1 MNDRENRMRSALQ
14 KIVELANSGL
24 TDEEQPSGVQQPSG
38 ILEAGEFTE
47 PRTLEATPDYGC
59 TLKALPVRLLESAAD
74 VAIKVNP
81 MNAPVVGP
89 LAAVGLSDVSLPQM
103 ISVLVGKYWGPQP
116 RKLSVSFMEST
127 PADLRARI
135 VSHLNAWT
143 KTCAIQFVQ
152 TTGTGEVRIS
162 RGAGGYWSYLGTDVL
177 LIPKNRPTMNLQAF
191 SMSTPESEFRR
202 VIRHEAGHTL
212 GFPHEHMRA
221 ALVARIDP
229 QKAYAYFLAT
239 QGWDKATV
247 DQQVLTPLSA
257 LSIFGTPADQTSIMC
272 YQLPGSITK
281 DGQPI
286 KGGIDVNETDFKFA
300 GRIYPKPTAA
310 PAPVPGTAAQTP
322 AGAAAPVEQSFAPD
336 DWPEA
341 EEVRV

>member
-1 MNDRENRMRSALQ
+1 MSDRENRMRTALE
-14 KIVELANSGL
+14 KIAELAQSGL
-24 TDEEQPSGVQQPSG
+24 LEDEQSSGGQLPSGV
-38 ILEAGEFTE
+38 LEGSNEFTE

-59 TLKALPVRLLESAAD
+59 TLKTLPVRLLESAAD
-74 VAIKVNP
+74 VATKVNP

-89 LAAVGLSDVSLPQM
+89 VAALGMSDVSLPQM
-103 ISVLVGKYWGPQP
+103 ISVLVSKYWGPQP

-143 KTCAIQFVQ
+143 KTGAIQFVQ

-162 RGAGGYWSYLGTDVL
+162 RGPGGYWSYLGTDVL
-177 LIPKNRPTMNLQAF
+177 LIPKNRPTMNLQNF

-286 KGGIDVNETDFKFA
+286 KGGIDINETDFKFA

-310 PAPVPGTAAQTP
+310 PAPVPGTAGVQTP
-322 AGAAAPVEQSFAPD
+322 LQAPAEQSFAPD